1 MSGKT
6 ECHKC
11 EYAENLHGCASMHVE
26 EARRMISE
34 GKFEE
39 ADRQLYS
46 LEKHL
51 KNSFTSIFFRYLC
64 AEG

>member
-11 EYAENLHGCASMHVE
+11 EYAENLHGCASKHVE

-51 KNSFTSIFFRYLC
+51 K
-64 AEG
+64 E

>member
-1 MSGKT
+1 
-6 ECHKC
+6 
-11 EYAENLHGCASMHVE
+11 VE

-39 ADRQLYS
+39 ADRQLYY

-51 KNSFTSIFFRYLC
+51 K
-64 AEG
+64 E